1 MQEEQGY
8 TINCAPPII
17 LLSCAEVQ
25 QFRFILLP
33 ENNASL
39 DMSPISLSSFMASFS
54 EIFTRPQK
62 PVARE
67 RGLSICLEGSESRF
81 EASYLE
87 LSA

>member
-1 MQEEQGY
+1 
-8 TINCAPPII
+8 
-17 LLSCAEVQ
+17 
-25 QFRFILLP
+25 
-33 ENNASL
+33 
-39 DMSPISLSSFMASFS
+39 MASFS